1 MMDQINL
8 NLECVQ
14 MANKEKQGNLSGG
27 LLLVLLGVFF
37 LLWQLSPAWF
47 TRIFGERFPW
57 PVFVIGLGGVFLLAA
72 ILGRSGGLAVPGTI
86 LAGIG
91 GILYYQ
97 NVTGDWASWA
107 YIWSLIPGFVGLG
120 MVISSFLNGGERG
133 ARRVGTFMFVISVL
147 AFVVI
152 WSLFTANL
160 NFNLVWPA
168 VMILAGLALLVRS
181 LMRGR

>member
-1 MMDQINL
+1 
-8 NLECVQ
+8 
-14 MANKEKQGNLSGG
+14 
-27 LLLVLLGVFF
+27 
-37 LLWQLSPAWF
+37 
-47 TRIFGERFPW
+47 
-57 PVFVIGLGGVFLLAA
+57 
-72 ILGRSGGLAVPGTI
+72 
-86 LAGIG
+86 
-91 GILYYQ
+91 
-97 NVTGDWASWA
+97 
-107 YIWSLIPGFVGLG
+107 

-168 VMILAGLALLVRS
+168 VMILAGMALLVRS